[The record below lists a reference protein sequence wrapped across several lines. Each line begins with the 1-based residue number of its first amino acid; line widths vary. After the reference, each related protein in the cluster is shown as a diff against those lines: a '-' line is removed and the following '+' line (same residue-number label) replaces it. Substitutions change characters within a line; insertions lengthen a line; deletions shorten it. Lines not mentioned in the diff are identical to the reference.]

1 MRNVCMFIMHEFYMM
16 NNKLKNYT
24 EEVRSAVV
32 PTNDFVF
39 KRIFGREGNEEITKD
54 LLSAI
59 IEDEIVSI
67 NLEKNTIMNGD
78 IIDDKTNILDIRAEL
93 NNKVKVDIE
102 VQMASQDYIEE
113 RILYY
118 WAKLYTRTVLKG
130 EVYEEAK
137 RTIAILIANFE
148 IDNLKEIEKYHTK
161 WKILETEI
169 SKKVLTE
176 KFEIDIIELPKAKK
190 ILENK
195 RMKPKNPKL
204 LTWVKFLINPESL
217 GVAEMDENEEVK
229 KANEELE
236 KLKQDEINSWYA
248 LRRQGAVVDE
258 KLRLSYATRKG
269 VEQGLEQGLE
279 QGIAQGE
286 KSKQIEIAKKLLKEK
301 VDIKIIISA
310 TGLTKE
316 EIEELKKE

>member
-1 MRNVCMFIMHEFYMM
+1 MFVCSLCINCYLMEEI
-16 NNKLKNYT
+16 KNSL
-24 EEVRSAVV
+24 EEAKKAVV

-39 KRIFGREGNEEITKD
+39 KRIFGTEGNEEITKD
-54 LLSAI
+54 LLSSI

-67 NLEKNTIMNGD
+67 NLEKTPIMNGD

-93 NNKVKVDIE
+93 NNKIKVDIE

-130 EVYEEAK
+130 EIYEEAK

-190 ILENK
+190 LLEKNK
-195 RMKPKNPKL
+195 NDSKNQKL
-204 LTWVKFLINPESL
+204 LLWTKFLINPESL
-217 GVAEMDENEEVK
+217 GVTEMDENEEVK

-269 VEQGLEQGLE
+269 VEQGFEQGLE

-310 TGLTKE
+310 TGLSKE
-316 EIEELKKE
+316 EIEELKKEVE